1 MKKKPNDVRP
11 WKLIA
16 SKTVSDHRIFKI
28 RRDTL
33 RSPRT
38 GADHPFVVLE
48 GGDWV
53 NVIALT
59 RENEV
64 VLIRQF
70 RFGVRASTLEIPGG
84 MVDAGESP
92 ATAAARELLEETGYA
107 GGKPIPLGVI
117 HPNPAI
123 QSNLTHSFLIRN
135 ARKVSEAHQ
144 EGTEDILAFTRPL
157 ASVPALMRKG
167 EITHALVVVA
177 FSWLW
182 LRDGI
187 SGASRTAATRRRSR
201 SSRSS
206 SR

>member
-1 MKKKPNDVRP
+1 MKKKREAKKDVHP
-11 WKLIA
+11 WKVI
-16 SKTVSDHRIFKI
+16 KTEPVSDHRIFKI

-38 GADHPFVVLE
+38 GVEHPFVVLE

-59 RENEV
+59 AAKEV
-64 VLIRQF
+64 VLVRQF
-70 RFGVRASTLEIPGG
+70 RFGIRATTLEIPGG

-107 GGKPIPLGVI
+107 GAKPVLLGRI

-123 QSNLTHSFLIRN
+123 QSNVTHTFLIRN
-135 ARKVSEAHQ
+135 AKKVSEGHQ
-144 EGTEDILAFTRPL
+144 EGTEDIRAFTKPL
-157 ASVPALMRKG
+157 ASIPQLIKRG

-177 FSWLW
+177 FSWF
-182 LRDGI
+182 GI
-187 SGASRTAATRRRSR
+187 SAARTMR
-201 SSRSS
+201 
-206 SR
+206 

>member
-1 MKKKPNDVRP
+1 MKKKRKDVRS
-11 WKLIA
+11 WKVIA
-16 SKTVSDHRIFKI
+16 SKPVSDHRIFKI

-38 GADHPFVVLE
+38 GEEHPFVVLE

-53 NVIALT
+53 NVLAIT
-59 RENEV
+59 PENAV

-70 RFGVRASTLEIPGG
+70 RFGIRATTLEVPGG

-92 ATAAARELLEETGYA
+92 ARAAARELLEETGYA
-107 GGKPIPLGVI
+107 GDKAVLVGKI

-123 QSNLTHSFLIRN
+123 QTNVTHTFLIRN
-135 ARKVSEAHQ
+135 ARKVSGGHQ
-144 EGTEDILAFTRPL
+144 EGTEDILTFTRPL
-157 ASVPALMRKG
+157 ASIPRLIKRG

-182 LRDGI
+182 LRDGRL
-187 SGASRTAATRRRSR
+187 SASPSAARRRKSR
-201 SSRSS
+201 SCRS
-206 SR
+206 